1 MTSAALGV
9 RVVELL
15 SLAAL
20 VGLLLGGLL
29 AHWYTQRRGR

>member
-1 MTSAALGV
+1 MMTISV

-29 AHWYTQRRGR
+29 AHWYMQFKRR